1 MRKFLY
7 ISVLAVL
14 GLVSCDDGDVI
25 TTNLTLDDVTEF
37 KSCGDLVF
45 YKIQEV
51 PFESLSLNLSSPSNT
66 LDTFMEGALEA
77 DNDTLIVN
85 YELSNTNNSILYRA
99 YGESHTQ
106 ELADALF
113 CNDVP
118 INIGII
124 SESQN
129 DASQGTIKVTTTFSN
144 ADGDD
149 GDGIPAELE
158 DLNGDG
164 DLTNDDTDLDGIPN
178 YLDDD
183 DDGDNVPTIDENH
196 NYSASNGLSNAQN
209 TDNEGDPDYL
219 DNDDDGDGVL
229 TRDEENQSQDQD
241 PTNDETI
248 EGEPDYLNP
257 SINSSVPATAYREHT
272 IQQKFTIK
280 VELSNFILAPLTQ
293 DVLDY
298 GTLTPQPTGERKIT
312 PDLN

>member
-77 DNDTLIVN
+77 DNNTLIVN

-129 DASQGTIKVTTTFSN
+129 DPSQGTIKVITTFIE
-144 ADGDD
+144 DD
-149 GDGIPAELE
+149 GDGIPAVLE
-158 DLNGDG
+158 DLNEDG
-164 DLTNDDTDLDGIPN
+164 NLNNDDTDMDGIPN

-183 DDGDNVPTIDENH
+183 DDGDNVPTIDEGH
-196 NYSASNGLSNAQN
+196 NYSASNGLANAQN

-219 DNDDDGDGVL
+219 DNDDDNDGVP
-229 TRDEENQSQDQD
+229 TRDEENESQDQD
-241 PTNDETI
+241 PTNDIATGQTI
-248 EGEPDYLNP
+248 PDYLNTA
-257 SINSSVPATAYREHT
+257 INSSVPATAYREHT
-272 IQQKFTIK
+272 VQQEFSIK
-280 VELSNFILAPLTQ
+280 VELSNFILAPLSQ
-293 DVLDY
+293 DVLNY
-298 GTLTPQPTGERKIT
+298 GTLTPKPTRERTVT
-312 PDLN
+312 PELN